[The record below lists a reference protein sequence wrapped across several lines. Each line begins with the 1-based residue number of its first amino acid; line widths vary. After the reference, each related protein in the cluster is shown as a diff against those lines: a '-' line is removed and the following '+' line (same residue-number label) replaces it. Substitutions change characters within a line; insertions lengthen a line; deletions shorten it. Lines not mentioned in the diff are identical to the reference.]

1 MSPAADRIEPI
12 EAAIRRL
19 QAELGEAH
27 WKGEDTTALYLYLR
41 LQALLREQACGQLWS
56 VPF

>member
-1 MSPAADRIEPI
+1 MIEAVTERIEPI

-19 QAELGEAH
+19 HAELGEAH
-27 WKGEDTTALYLYLR
+27 WKGEDTTALYLR
-41 LQALLREQACGQLWS
+41 LQTLLREQACGQLWS

>member
-1 MSPAADRIEPI
+1 MTKTDTDRIEPI

-27 WKGEDTTALYLYLR
+27 WKGEDTTNLYLR